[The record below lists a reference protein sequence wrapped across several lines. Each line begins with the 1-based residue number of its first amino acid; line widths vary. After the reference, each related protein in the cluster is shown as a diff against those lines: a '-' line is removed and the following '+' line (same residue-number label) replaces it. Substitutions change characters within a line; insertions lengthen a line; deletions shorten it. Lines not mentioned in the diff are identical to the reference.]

1 MEHGNQFPKRLSA
14 LALTVAVFFLNA
26 APAAAQCIMCYASAA
41 GAGSRGIRA
50 LQIGILVLL
59 VPTLA
64 IGAGVL
70 WLAYRRRNSDAL
82 ESEVSGKDSNWNEGL
97 MALPVPQETDGAA
110 SRL

>member
-1 MEHGNQFPKRLSA
+1 MTHGKRLGKWLSA
-14 LALTVAVFFLNA
+14 VTVMVAAFFLNA

-50 LQIGILVLL
+50 IQIGILVLL
-59 VPTLA
+59 VPTLT

-70 WLAYRRRNSDAL
+70 WVAYRRRNSDAL
-82 ESEVSGKDSNWNEGL
+82 ESEVSGKDANWDEGL
-97 MALPVPQETDGAA
+97 MALRVPPETDGAA

>member
-1 MEHGNQFPKRLSA
+1 MAHGKRFSNRLSA
-14 LALTVAVFFLNA
+14 LGLTVAVFFLNA

-41 GAGSRGIRA
+41 GTGSRGIRA

-59 VPTLA
+59 LPTLA
-64 IGAGVL
+64 LGAGIL

-82 ESEVSGKDSNWNEGL
+82 ESEISGKDSNWNEGL
-97 MALPVPQETDGAA
+97 MALGVSPETDGAA

>member
-1 MEHGNQFPKRLSA
+1 MAHRKRFFNRLSA
-14 LALTVAVFFLNA
+14 LGLTVAVFFLNA
-26 APAAAQCIMCYASAA
+26 APAAAQCIMCWASAA

-59 VPTLA
+59 VPTL
-64 IGAGVL
+64 GLGGGVL

-82 ESEVSGKDSNWNEGL
+82 ESEVSEKDSNWNEGL
-97 MALPVPQETDGAA
+97 MALPVPPETDGAA

>member
-1 MEHGNQFPKRLSA
+1 MAHGKRFSNWLSA
-14 LALTVAVFFLNA
+14 ATAMVAAFFLNA

-41 GAGSRGIRA
+41 GAGSRGIHA

-64 IGAGVL
+64 IGGWIL
-70 WLAYRRRNSDAL
+70 WLAYRRRNSDAS
-82 ESEVSGKDSNWNEGL
+82 ESEISEKDTDWNEGL

-110 SRL
+110 SHL

>member
-1 MEHGNQFPKRLSA
+1 MAYGKWLSRWLSA
-14 LALTVAVFFLNA
+14 LALTVAVCLLNA

-41 GAGSRGIRA
+41 GAGGRGIRA

-59 VPTLA
+59 LPTLA

-70 WLAYRRRNSDAL
+70 WLAYRRRNSDAS
-82 ESEVSGKDSNWNEGL
+82 ESEISGKDSNWNEGL
-97 MALPVPQETDGAA
+97 MALRVPQETDGAA

>member
-1 MEHGNQFPKRLSA
+1 MAHGARLRGRFWTLA
-14 LALTVAVFFLNA
+14 LAVATFFLNA
-26 APAAAQCIMCYASAA
+26 APAAAQCVMCWASAA

-64 IGAGVL
+64 LGGGVL
-70 WLAYRRRNSDAL
+70 WLAYRRRNTDAWGTEVPAKDLEWNESLLAL
-82 ESEVSGKDSNWNEGL
+82 EPSPE
-97 MALPVPQETDGAA
+97 ADGAS

>member
-1 MEHGNQFPKRLSA
+1 MTHGKRLSNWLSA
-14 LALTVAVFFLNA
+14 LALTVAAFFLSA

-41 GAGSRGIRA
+41 GTGSRGIRA

-64 IGAGVL
+64 LGAGVL

-82 ESEVSGKDSNWNEGL
+82 GSEISEKDSDWDEGL
-97 MALPVPQETDGAA
+97 MALSVPQETDGAA